1 MQLMTAFC
9 QLTKGPLPLPSVSGQ
24 LPSVTLQPLSSSPN
38 LSLASSAQPTI
49 ISRESLSEQA
59 DLLRTCGMDIQALNT
74 ANGLRNVIEQVE
86 SGQVK
91 RIRDLYGPKSGKN
104 TATDT
109 TGVSWNKIKGTITK
123 RERIYDQLV
132 KQFGGDKDRF
142 FDFFTIQ
149 GTSRKRKNRNG
160 NGELQALRKVA
171 DAIPHC
177 MGDVT
182 REKEMAIYLN
192 SSGQFSNELW
202 AQKWA
207 GKNDWEVWRELG
219 KEQY

>member
-1 MQLMTAFC
+1 
-9 QLTKGPLPLPSVSGQ
+9 
-24 LPSVTLQPLSSSPN
+24 
-38 LSLASSAQPTI
+38 
-49 ISRESLSEQA
+49 
-59 DLLRTCGMDIQALNT
+59 MDIQALNT
-74 ANGLRNVIEQVE
+74 ANGLRDVIEQVE

-91 RIRDLYGPKSGKN
+91 RIRDLYGPKSKKN

-160 NGELQALRKVA
+160 NDELQALRKVA